1 MKWVYLILAGISE
14 VTWATAMKYADGFTK
29 LVPSIITVVGYIV
42 SAVFLS
48 FALKKLP
55 PRHRLCDVDR
65 LRHHRHEPA
74 RRLALPRIAEPGPSR
89 LHRDDCRWDCGAEG
103 AVRRCFSDPSSTGA
117 PSYFVKYFCLL
128 LLGLSGR
135 VIPILPASIKGCTYF
150 DIA

>member
-65 LRHHRHEPA
+65 LRHN
-74 RRLALPRIAEPGPSR
+74 GN
-89 LHRDDCRWDCGAEG
+89 
-103 AVRRCFSDPSSTGA
+103 
-117 PSYFVKYFCLL
+117 YY
-128 LLGLSGR
+128 SGR
-135 VIPILPASIKGCTYF
+135 FAL
-150 DIA
+150 